1 MNRVSIKHSAIY
13 WSMMLL
19 LLFCSTTSAWA
30 QRDRVKNLPA
40 YDRQRVHF
48 GFLLGLNTTDFKIKR
63 IPGFNSSDTLFRV
76 ESDKQSGFNIG
87 IIANVALNELFSVR
101 FAPDLA
107 FSQRNL
113 YYTFYDANQPVE
125 VLKEIESTFLEFP
138 FDLKLKSKR
147 VNNYRMYVL
156 AGVRYNIDMVS
167 QAKVQNKDK
176 DFVKLK
182 RNDYGYQYGIGIDF
196 YMERFKFGT
205 ELKMYHGFRNL
216 LVDDPAIYSSSIDA
230 LRSRIFQ
237 ISFTFE

>member
-1 MNRVSIKHSAIY
+1 MNRVALKHSAIY

-19 LLFCSTTSAWA
+19 LLFCSTTPAWA

-63 IPGFNSSDTLFRV
+63 IPDFNSSDTLFRV